1 MSSPNAATIREL
13 YAQLMGP
20 GCMEDRARVEVV
32 PRFFADDVEMLQM
45 RSILGT
51 GGRFLG
57 HRGVREA
64 TLELL
69 RDFADAMFI
78 PQDVRAVGDR
88 VATAVLFRGK
98 GRRSGAPVEI
108 RVGHLFTLRDG
119 LIVRWEVFEDPRAA
133 LGAAGAVGEG
143 SEDPA

>member
-1 MSSPNAATIREL
+1 M
-13 YAQLMGP
+13 
-20 GCMEDRARVEVV
+20 
-32 PRFFADDVEMLQM
+32 PRFFADDVELLQM

-57 HRGVREA
+57 HRGVVES
-64 TLELL
+64 TLESL

-78 PQDVRAVGDR
+78 PQEVRAVGDQ
-88 VATAVLFRGK
+88 VGTAVAFSGK

-119 LIVRWEVFEDPRAA
+119 SIVRWEVFEDPGAA
-133 LGAAGAVGEG
+133 LKAVGLAE
-143 SEDPA
+143 